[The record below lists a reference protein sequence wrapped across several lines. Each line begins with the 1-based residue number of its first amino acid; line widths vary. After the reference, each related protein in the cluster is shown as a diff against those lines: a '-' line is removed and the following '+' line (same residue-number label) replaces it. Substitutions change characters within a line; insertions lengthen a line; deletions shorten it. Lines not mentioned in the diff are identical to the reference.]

1 MKKLIAGIALA
12 TTIGTAQA
20 VPAIHG
26 IAPVH
31 PTYNYN
37 YNVAY
42 HQGKNAAYQNVA
54 TTLFVVGAIAI
65 AGVVVYHLGEE
76 SRWTANDKGVVY
88 RF

>member
-1 MKKLIAGIALA
+1 MKNLIAGIALA
-12 TTIGTAQA
+12 TTIGTANA
-20 VPAIHG
+20 M
-26 IAPVH
+26 
-31 PTYNYN
+31 PTLHQINQTQPSYNYA
-37 YNVAY
+37 YNTAY
-42 HQGKNAAYQNVA
+42 HRGKNDAYHNVA

>member
-1 MKKLIAGIALA
+1 MKKLIAGLALA

-20 VPAIHG
+20 VPSIHQ
-26 IAPVH
+26 INQSH
-31 PTYNYN
+31 PSYNYA
-37 YNVAY
+37 YNTGY
-42 HQGKNAAYQNVA
+42 RHGKNDGYHNVA

-65 AGVVVYHLGEE
+65 AGVVVYHLGQE